1 MPKARHN
8 IICLECEWSLTRDN
22 NFSLRTADLLN
33 FFSDFYGCDFIHRVV
48 PTNSSLR
55 YYLDYFSRRR
65 SKLARY
71 DLIYIS
77 CHGDKGEIC
86 IEEEPKKLPIKEEQ
100 GGDKNLWVGPVSLIQ
115 LAEAYPTF
123 FEGKCVH
130 FSSCRTLADEVQAQ
144 KFLNITQAKMV
155 SGYCST
161 VDAMQCAIADLILF
175 NGIFSYQRI
184 STLNSETGKFRN
196 KYGKILDE
204 LKFKMYV

>member
-8 IICLECEWSLTRDN
+8 IICLECEWSLTSDN

-71 DLIYIS
+71 DLVYIS

-100 GGDKNLWVGPVSLIQ
+100 GGDKNLWV
-115 LAEAYPTF
+115 
-123 FEGKCVH
+123 
-130 FSSCRTLADEVQAQ
+130 
-144 KFLNITQAKMV
+144 
-155 SGYCST
+155 
-161 VDAMQCAIADLILF
+161 
-175 NGIFSYQRI
+175 
-184 STLNSETGKFRN
+184 
-196 KYGKILDE
+196 
-204 LKFKMYV
+204 